1 MTDMR
6 RSNRFDPGAKK
17 ALALLLSAVFAFPVG
32 AAPAARTTYS
42 IDPRRSKIEIQVAK
56 DGFLKAFGHDH
67 LVAASKYS
75 GEIQFETEKAERASV
90 EFVVETASLKVIDP
104 GESEKDRNEVQA
116 TMLGEQVLDATKYPQ
131 IKFSS
136 TSVKAGSSVSQL
148 VVEGTLALHGTPKP
162 LTVPVRFQVSGD
174 GTLVADAEVSLL
186 QSDFG
191 ITPYKAAG
199 GTVRVKDKLKLTFH
213 IVAHKASN

>member
-1 MTDMR
+1 MNDLKR
-6 RSNRFDPGAKK
+6 
-17 ALALLLSAVFAFPVG
+17 ALALFLSVVFAFP
-32 AAPAARTTYS
+32 ALATPPARTTYS
-42 IDPRRSKIEIQVAK
+42 IDPKLSKIEIQVAK

-67 LVAASKYS
+67 LVSAGKFS
-75 GEIQFETEKAERASV
+75 GEIQFDSEKLGESLVNFA
-90 EFVVETASLKVIDP
+90 VETASLKVIDP

-136 TSVKAGSSVSQL
+136 TSVKAGSSASQL

-162 LTVPVRFQVSGD
+162 LTVPVRFQVTGD
-174 GTLVADAEVSLL
+174 GTLVADTEVSVL

-191 ITPYKAAG
+191 ITPYKAVG

-213 IVAHKASN
+213 IVAHKTSN